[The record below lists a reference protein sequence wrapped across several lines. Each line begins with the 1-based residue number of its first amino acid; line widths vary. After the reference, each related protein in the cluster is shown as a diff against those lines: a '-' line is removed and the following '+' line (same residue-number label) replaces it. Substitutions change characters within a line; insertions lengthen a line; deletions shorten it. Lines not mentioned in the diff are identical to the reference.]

1 MYSPGKSGQSQAI
14 KKIFM
19 EIEKAANENE
29 YNRTEVQNRK
39 DKLADILNRYRMD
52 LNQTGDVRLLES
64 CDWSTKERS
73 YLNQSRQSNKT
84 QLYRT
89 MNGFRDPKNMI
100 HLQVKGKNQL
110 FKEIEEIQKADFKV
124 LDKEALHRNEETG
137 ETEFDHKNEI
147 DRL

>member
-1 MYSPGKSGQSQAI
+1 
-14 KKIFM
+14 
-19 EIEKAANENE
+19 
-29 YNRTEVQNRK
+29 
-39 DKLADILNRYRMD
+39 MD

-89 MNGFRDPKNMI
+89 MNGFSDPKDMV

-110 FKEIEEIQKADFKV
+110 YKEIEEVTRIANKV
-124 LDKEALHRNEETG
+124 LDPKAFSREESTG
-137 ETEFDHKNEI
+137 RDYPQPDGEEI
-147 DRL
+147 ILSHWDDD